1 MKRQGIR
8 TELTE
13 ELAMI
18 MLFVDNTF
26 LLTILFA
33 DITFCS
39 EEDPENRVAE
49 KLLTGG
55 NFK

>member
-1 MKRQGIR
+1 
-8 TELTE
+8 
-13 ELAMI
+13 

-26 LLTILFA
+26 LLKILFA
-33 DITFCS
+33 DITFWA

-55 NFK
+55 NFKQEEGEMDRRGSIEEL

>member
-1 MKRQGIR
+1 MKRQRIR
-8 TELTE
+8 I
-13 ELAMI
+13 ELALT

-39 EEDPENRVAE
+39 EEDPDNRVAE